1 MSKRER
7 ISPVDTAW
15 LRMDRP
21 TNLMMIVGVMM
32 FAGAMDY
39 ERLRRTLEA
48 RLLPYRRF
56 RQKVEHDATGAYWV
70 DDEDFDLDRH
80 LHHAALPAG
89 DHKVE
94 LQKMVADLMSI
105 PLDPNRPLWSYH
117 LVDNYDGGS
126 ALIVRIHHCIADGIA
141 LIGVM
146 LSLTDASPDAP
157 ERPGPPLKMA
167 RGEEG
172 PDSFFWNRVFEPV
185 TQGMITAYNLST
197 KAWLKYFELLTHPGQ
212 ALDYSR
218 QGVGMAAELANL
230 LIMPADSQTRF
241 RGKPGGTK
249 AVAWAEPMPLNE
261 VKAVG
266 KALGCS
272 VNDLLLSAVA
282 GALRAYLVE
291 QGDPIEG
298 VEVRAMVPVN
308 MRSKEDEGKLGNRFG
323 LVTLL
328 LPVYIENPF
337 ERTFEVRRRMDELKG
352 VLSAGRRP
360 RRARRHRPG
369 AEVRAGHRPRHPR
382 QQGLGGHDQ
391 CARPAAA
398 PIYGGI
404 APGTADVLGAAKR
417 QHRHGRLHPQLR
429 RQGVQFGLVTD
440 RHFAADPGEH
450 RLPFLHG
457 IREAGLCP
465 AAGSMGRSALAG
477 GDTAKPGRRTC
488 RVCRCAQ
495 GRKTGRQAP
504 QTAPAAKREGGCQVA
519 AQPPSPAAS
528 PPAPANENV
537 IAGSPPPSSGD

>member
-32 FAGAMDY
+32 FDGPMDY
-39 ERLRRTLEA
+39 DRLRRTLDA

-94 LQKMVADLMSI
+94 LQKMAADLMSI

-117 LVDNYDGGS
+117 LIDNYDGGS
-126 ALIVRIHHCIADGIA
+126 ALIIRIHHCIADGIA

-157 ERPGPPLKMA
+157 ERPGPHHEMA
-167 RGEEG
+167 KGDG

-218 QGVGMAAELANL
+218 QGVGMAAELGNL

-241 RGKPGGTK
+241 KGKPGGTK
-249 AVAWAEPMPLNE
+249 AVAWSEPMPLTE
-261 VKAVG
+261 IKAVG

-282 GALRAYLVE
+282 GAMRAYLVE
-291 QGDPIEG
+291 NGDPIEG

-308 MRSKEDEGKLGNRFG
+308 MRSKADEGKLGNRFG

-352 VLSAGRRP
+352 SYQPVVALGVLAATGMAPKFVQDMALDILANKASAVMTNV
-360 RRARRHRPG
+360 PG
-369 AEVRAGHRPRHPR
+369 PTQPIYMAGTHLR
-382 QQGLGGHDQ
+382 QQMFW
-391 CARPAAA
+391 
-398 PIYGGI
+398 
-404 APGTADVLGAAKR
+404 V
-417 QHRHGRLHPQLR
+417 PQSGNIGMGVSILSYD
-429 RQGVQFGLVTD
+429 GKVQFGLVTD
-440 RHFAADPGEH
+440 RHFVTDPENIVSRFQTEFEKLVYALLLDPWEELRSPEEMQQSLEDELAIVTCPPSTPKPRTPRKKKAITAPPRKRKAPESEPTPAADALQEDV
-450 RLPFLHG
+450 
-457 IREAGLCP
+457 
-465 AAGSMGRSALAG
+465 SANP
-477 GDTAKPGRRTC
+477 T
-488 RVCRCAQ
+488 
-495 GRKTGRQAP
+495 
-504 QTAPAAKREGGCQVA
+504 
-519 AQPPSPAAS
+519 
-528 PPAPANENV
+528 
-537 IAGSPPPSSGD
+537 PSSAG

>member
-32 FAGAMDY
+32 FEGAMDY

-94 LQKMVADLMSI
+94 LQKMAADLMSI

-241 RGKPGGTK
+241 KGKPGGTK

-352 VLSAGRRP
+352 SYQPVVALGVLAATGLAPKFVQDIALDILANKASAVMTNV
-360 RRARRHRPG
+360 PG
-369 AEVRAGHRPRHPR
+369 PQQPLYMAGSRLA
-382 QQGLGGHDQ
+382 QQMFW
-391 CARPAAA
+391 
-398 PIYGGI
+398 
-404 APGTADVLGAAKR
+404 V
-417 QHRHGRLHPQLR
+417 PQSGNIGMGVSILSYD
-429 RQGVQFGLVTD
+429 GKVQFGLVTD
-440 RHFAADPGEH
+440 RHFAADPEN
-450 RLPFLHG
+450 
-457 IREAGLCP
+457 I
-465 AAGSMGRSALAG
+465 
-477 GDTAKPGRRTC
+477 
-488 RVCRCAQ
+488 VCRFCTEFEKLVYALLLDPWEDLRSPEEIQQSLEDELAVYACAHKAEKPASKP
-495 GRKTGRQAP
+495 RKPRQP
-504 QTAPAAKREGGCQVA
+504 QKRKAAAKSH

-528 PPAPANENV
+528 PPAPADENA

>member
-32 FAGAMDY
+32 FEGAMDY
-39 ERLRRTLEA
+39 ARLRRTLEA

-94 LQKMVADLMSI
+94 LQKMAADLMSI

-146 LSLTDASPDAP
+146 LSLTDTSPDAP
-157 ERPGPPLKMA
+157 ERPGPPHEMA
-167 RGEEG
+167 RGEDG

-185 TQGMITAYNLST
+185 TQGMITAYSLGT

-230 LIMPADSQTRF
+230 LIMPSDSQTCF
-241 RGKPGGTK
+241 KGKPGGTK

-291 QGDPIEG
+291 KGDPIEG

-308 MRSKEDEGKLGNRFG
+308 MRSKADEGKLGNRFG

-337 ERTFEVRRRMDELKG
+337 ERAFEVRRRMDELKG
-352 VLSAGRRP
+352 SYQPVVALGVLAATGLAPKFVQDIALDILANKASAVMTNV
-360 RRARRHRPG
+360 PG
-369 AEVRAGHRPRHPR
+369 PQQPLYMAGSRLA
-382 QQGLGGHDQ
+382 QQMFW
-391 CARPAAA
+391 
-398 PIYGGI
+398 
-404 APGTADVLGAAKR
+404 V
-417 QHRHGRLHPQLR
+417 PQSGNIGMGVSILSYD
-429 RQGVQFGLVTD
+429 GKVQFGLVTD
-440 RHFAADPGEH
+440 RHFAADPEN
-450 RLPFLHG
+450 
-457 IREAGLCP
+457 I
-465 AAGSMGRSALAG
+465 
-477 GDTAKPGRRTC
+477 
-488 RVCRCAQ
+488 VCRFRTEFEKLVYALLLDPWEDLRSPEDIQ
-495 GRKTGRQAP
+495 QTLEEELAVFAGAHKTEK
-504 QTAPAAKREGGCQVA
+504 PAAKPRKPRQPRKRKA
-519 AQPPSPAAS
+519 AAKPHAQPPAPAAS
-528 PPAPANENV
+528 PPVPADENA
-537 IAGSPPPSSGD
+537 IAGSPSPSSGG